1 MFPCVGRTSAGFR
14 HRVARRLL
22 RRQPQR
28 GLDGTW
34 EYPPLEEAMA
44 EAGMQEV
51 NTYVAR
57 RKNNV
62 AQLIATRPIVDLC
75 LAVVRR
81 AREQVLKEWW

>member
-1 MFPCVGRTSAGFR
+1 
-14 HRVARRLL
+14 
-22 RRQPQR
+22 
-28 GLDGTW
+28 
-34 EYPPLEEAMA
+34 
-44 EAGMQEV
+44 MQEV